1 MKLETI
7 ESFFNKGHTSPEWL
21 SIVIFIPHDGNE
33 VVCEFTAEL
42 NGQNVFWQEKDQR
55 TTFTLAHIFI
65 KVPSYRVMLLL

>member
-7 ESFFNKGHTSPEWL
+7 ESFFNKGRTSPEWL
-21 SIVIFIPHDGNE
+21 SIVIFIPRDGNE